1 MTVSDNPGYV
11 LILIHYSN
19 FIFTNKDPQTDRI
32 HSLNEVNCTIEF
44 DFM

>member
-19 FIFTNKDPQTDRI
+19 FNF
-32 HSLNEVNCTIEF
+32 TIERS
-44 DFM
+44 D